1 MRIKAELRYHQTRRN
16 TIMSDEPNNATK
28 TDHAGMDETP
38 QASEQDQHQAGSFID
53 LPSRW
58 DRWEPLAEVIATL
71 ILALATLAAAW
82 SGYQSARWGG
92 EQSTN
97 FSQAGA
103 LRTEST
109 RASTTAGQLTQI
121 DIGLFTNWVNAYAV
135 DNQPLV
141 DFYKNRFRPEFEVA
155 FEAWL
160 ATDPK
165 NNPEAPKSPFAMPE
179 YSVSEAQEADRLELE
194 ASSTYAKGTEANQ
207 NSDDYVLNTV
217 ILASVLFLAGVQTRI
232 KSVPVRMIIV
242 ILALLILGFGLF
254 NIATYPIH

>member
-1 MRIKAELRYHQTRRN
+1 M
-16 TIMSDEPNNATK
+16 
-28 TDHAGMDETP
+28 
-38 QASEQDQHQAGSFID
+38 
-53 LPSRW
+53 
-58 DRWEPLAEVIATL
+58 
-71 ILALATLAAAW
+71 
-82 SGYQSARWGG
+82 
-92 EQSTN
+92 
-97 FSQAGA
+97 
-103 LRTEST
+103 
-109 RASTTAGQLTQI
+109 
-121 DIGLFTNWVNAYAV
+121 
-135 DNQPLV
+135 
-141 DFYKNRFRPEFEVA
+141 A

-242 ILALLILGFGLF
+242 ILGL
-254 NIATYPIH
+254 TYPGLWAIQHRYLSNSLGCPPVWC